1 MASPGLSRR
10 LRSRPKEGHKGTSC
24 CASIGIAVDQVVP
37 ASVERITDAV
47 SVEPLPHFEP
57 TMGHF
62 PPEGT
67 AWYNDPLWY
76 DGYQIDG
83 GVRSG
88 RGCRD

>member
-1 MASPGLSRR
+1 MASRRLSRR

-62 PPEGT
+62 PPDGT
-67 AWYNDPLWY
+67 GWCNDPLRN
-76 DGYQIDG
+76 GK
-83 GVRSG
+83 R
-88 RGCRD
+88 